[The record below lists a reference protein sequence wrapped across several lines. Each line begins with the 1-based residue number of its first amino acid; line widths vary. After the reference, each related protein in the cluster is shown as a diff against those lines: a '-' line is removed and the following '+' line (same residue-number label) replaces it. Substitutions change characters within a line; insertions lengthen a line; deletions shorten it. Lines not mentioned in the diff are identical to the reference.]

1 MLLFS
6 AMTLPL
12 PTPVPSALAPLTPEE
27 IRRAEDEARN
37 EDGTID
43 PFLFAAEIARPF
55 GLGRSSTHPHFTKP
69 GEDPNGG
76 DR

>member
-1 MLLFS
+1 
-6 AMTLPL
+6 
-12 PTPVPSALAPLTPEE
+12 VPLTPEE
-27 IRRAEDEARN
+27 IRRAEDVARN

-55 GLGRSSTHPHFTKP
+55 GLGRSSTHPHFIEP
-69 GEDPNGG
+69 GEDSNGG